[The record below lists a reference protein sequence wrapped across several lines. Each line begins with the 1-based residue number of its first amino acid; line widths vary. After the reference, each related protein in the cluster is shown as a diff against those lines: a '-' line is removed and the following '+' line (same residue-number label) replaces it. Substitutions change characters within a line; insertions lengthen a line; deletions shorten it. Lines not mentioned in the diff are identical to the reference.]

1 MAQAKVKKT
10 ISKTHLEC
18 DLQTRAQNLA
28 LEVGSPQVLVL
39 TNEEA
44 KVKSS
49 LLKNKLLRVFNKII
63 YNARISEEK
72 VYINKYKG
80 QVDAKFLGARNSMLI
95 SN

>member
-1 MAQAKVKKT
+1 
-10 ISKTHLEC
+10 LEC
-18 DLQTRAQNLA
+18 DLQARAQNLA

-44 KVKSS
+44 KVESS
-49 LLKNKLLRVFNKII
+49 LLKNKLLRVFNKIK

-80 QVDAKFLGARNSMLI
+80 QVDAKFLGARNSML
-95 SN
+95 NF